1 MTSAELELLITKE
14 AHVIAD
20 QMNHIAQ
27 AAQSEEDVRHECN
40 KLIDDFIKKVGL
52 KIKGQHEYGLAGG
65 RIDSKYA
72 GVIIEYKSPKGS
84 GKITEQPS
92 APGTKAV
99 VEKIKQ
105 RFQDFQREE
114 HVAPEKL
121 FGVGTD
127 GDTLV
132 FVRQRGGKLEVEDP
146 KPTTAHTVE
155 RLLRALVSLGA
166 QGYSFTPEHL
176 AAHFGSDSPTAKK
189 GIHQLYQVVTEMTHP
204 KARTFFNQWKILFG
218 EVCGY
223 DVEGQNERIRRLAR
237 HYDMPKNARPAEL
250 LFAVHSYYAIFMKF
264 LAAEIAASFSPLG
277 VSTIKKC
284 VGAPTAAAL
293 RREMNHLE
301 LGGIWKQLR
310 ITNFLEGDLFS
321 WYLAAW
327 DERIAEVVKGIV
339 TRLDEYDPSTLSVHG
354 EKWLY
359 RQGQPGELWQE
370 DVLPDL
376 PFLGVRASHPL
387 LAVNDSV
394 VFIVV
399 ANPKPNH
406 GVRRVI
412 ETQRAI
418 MKAHAHRPE
427 ITDFLEV

>member
-1 MTSAELELLITKE
+1 
-14 AHVIAD
+14 
-20 QMNHIAQ
+20 
-27 AAQSEEDVRHECN
+27 
-40 KLIDDFIKKVGL
+40 
-52 KIKGQHEYGLAGG
+52 
-65 RIDSKYA
+65 
-72 GVIIEYKSPKGS
+72 
-84 GKITEQPS
+84 
-92 APGTKAV
+92 
-99 VEKIKQ
+99 
-105 RFQDFQREE
+105 
-114 HVAPEKL
+114 
-121 FGVGTD
+121 
-127 GDTLV
+127 
-132 FVRQRGGKLEVEDP
+132 
-146 KPTTAHTVE
+146 
-155 RLLRALVSLGA
+155 
-166 QGYSFTPEHL
+166 
-176 AAHFGSDSPTAKK
+176 
-189 GIHQLYQVVTEMTHP
+189 
-204 KARTFFNQWKILFG
+204 
-218 EVCGY
+218 
-223 DVEGQNERIRRLAR
+223 
-237 HYDMPKNARPAEL
+237 
-250 LFAVHSYYAIFMKF
+250 MKF